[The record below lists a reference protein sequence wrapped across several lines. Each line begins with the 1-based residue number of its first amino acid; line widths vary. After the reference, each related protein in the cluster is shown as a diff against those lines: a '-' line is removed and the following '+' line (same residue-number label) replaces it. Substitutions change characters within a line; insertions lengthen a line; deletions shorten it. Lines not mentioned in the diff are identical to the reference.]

1 MHKLPS
7 AQEVFDLV
15 ANPLFTQ
22 GDAVFQRVLVK
33 ELYRLDEEFG
43 DWREYEAFEVLLQ
56 HIKDGCAQLT
66 IGTFNLIALEEH
78 LRAAAEYF
86 FLEYPR

>member
-7 AQEVFDLV
+7 AQEVFDIV
-15 ANPLFTQ
+15 KNPLFTQ

-43 DWREYEAFEVLLQ
+43 DWQEYEAFRVLLQ
-56 HIKDGCAQLT
+56 HIKDGCNQTTVGA
-66 IGTFNLIALEEH
+66 INLIALEEH
-78 LRAAAEYF
+78 LRDAAERF
-86 FLEYPR
+86 FLEYRR